1 MSSDSITL
9 YMAAHGSEPKENKP
23 SLRSSNKHNY
33 LGKTKVSFLS
43 FAGLAN
49 VTTEM
54 GIITK
59 GEGPI
64 AEKLCG
70 KGIDYGILAHL
81 TPTMFKAKAEKG
93 THARGLMKDFME
105 EIMKLGKDLVGI
117 EYSKTSPPV
126 IIENPQFDKRWWFA
140 DNARHDLRKRRG
152 RSNPSRPAG
161 ATKDNPIIA
170 IPGLYILQTSR
181 PELKLWSLS
190 DITGLDEYTPEGFL
204 KMSAIKK
211 RNLLRKIN
219 YTSFWKPYIDNFD
232 FSTVLDEDVM
242 ELGNVTEAVIILK
255 QIYYAFN
262 SEYAMDDPVDEEE
275 IDEFIE
281 EVGEDMLPQPPKEI
295 KEMLP
300 QPLKEIKEMLAG
312 LLAHSGFVTNV
323 VELVKHAKETVTS
336 KRAIFLEAANRAD
349 LLEEQI
355 KQLEADTVT
364 RSKAIIADDM
374 TTKLRNLDTELDVL
388 RIQLT
393 TAKSDAA
400 TVESE
405 LDEIKGVIIDNITEI
420 IRNILSPT
428 LDNPALKAV
437 IKNIIMRNK
446 LKNILKTG
454 ILHKVLTL
462 RQVIIFFSGLENN
475 ILNIVD
481 PSCFVLRE
489 KDPPH
494 EATDTQEMSGSQ
506 DGLVE
511 VERYPQLDWSEELAR
526 LAGSFVEDRR
536 GADST
541 MVSKRHNH
549 GKCGGTKRKRSMRSY
564 SRKRRTRRKR
574 YTRRR

>member
-1 MSSDSITL
+1 
-9 YMAAHGSEPKENKP
+9 MAAHGSEPKENKP

-81 TPTMFKAKAEKG
+81 TPKVFKVTTDSK
-93 THARGLMKDFME
+93 HARGLMKDFME

-126 IIENPQFDKRWWFA
+126 IIENPQFDKSWWFA
-140 DNARHDLRKRRG
+140 DNPGHDLRKRSD

-181 PELKLWSLS
+181 PELKTWSLS
-190 DITGLDEYTPEGFL
+190 DITGRDEYTPDGFL
-204 KMSAIKK
+204 EMRAIKK
-211 RNLLRKIN
+211 RNLLRKIK

-232 FSTVLDEDVM
+232 FSTVPDEGVM
-242 ELGNVTEAVIILK
+242 ELSNVTEAVVILK

-262 SEYAMDDPVDEEE
+262 SKYAMDDPDDEEE
-275 IDEFIE
+275 INDFIE

-300 QPLKEIKEMLAG
+300 PPPKEIIKMLAG

-323 VELVKHAKETVTS
+323 VGLVESANERVKTN
-336 KRAIFLEAANRAD
+336 RAIFLEAANRAD

-355 KQLEADTVT
+355 KQLEDNTVT

-420 IRNILSPT
+420 IRNILSSK
-428 LDNPALKAV
+428 LVNPDLKAV

-462 RQVIIFFSGLENN
+462 RQVIIFFRGLGYN
-475 ILNIVD
+475 IDIVD

-489 KDPPH
+489 KDPPR

-511 VERYPQLDWSEELAR
+511 VERYPPPHWSDELAR
-526 LAGSFVEDRR
+526 LAGSFEEDRR
-536 GADST
+536 GADSA
-541 MVSKRHNH
+541 MGSKRPNH
-549 GKCGGTKRKRSMRSY
+549 GKGGGTKRKRSMRSY